1 VCFKG
6 ISVPVISRFFGIVIT
21 MYWDDHNPAHFHA
34 KYGEYEAVVE
44 IKSGIVSGKFP
55 PRVLGLIQEWRI
67 LNEEALI
74 EDWELCRKQEMP
86 KEIKPLE

>member
-1 VCFKG
+1 MPI
-6 ISVPVISRFFGIVIT
+6 ISKFFGIIIT

-67 LNEEALI
+67 LNEQALM

-86 KEIKPLE
+86 KQIKPLE

>member
-1 VCFKG
+1 
-6 ISVPVISRFFGIVIT
+6 

>member
-1 VCFKG
+1 MP
-6 ISVPVISRFFGIVIT
+6 IISRFFGIVIT

-44 IKSGIVSGKFP
+44 IKSGIVSGKFS

-67 LNEEALI
+67 LNEQALM
-74 EDWELCRKQEMP
+74 EDWELCRKQEML
-86 KEIKPLE
+86 KQIKPLE

>member
-1 VCFKG
+1 MDISVLLKRVCFKG

-44 IKSGIVSGKFP
+44 IKSGIVSGKF
-55 PRVLGLIQEWRI
+55 Q
-67 LNEEALI
+67 
-74 EDWELCRKQEMP
+74 Q
-86 KEIKPLE
+86 IKPLE